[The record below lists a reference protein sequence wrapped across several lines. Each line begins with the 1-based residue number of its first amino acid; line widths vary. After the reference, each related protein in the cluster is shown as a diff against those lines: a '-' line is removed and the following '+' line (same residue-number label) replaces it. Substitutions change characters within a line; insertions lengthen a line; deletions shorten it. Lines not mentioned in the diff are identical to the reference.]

1 MEEWAKLVDRYAGE
15 LKKYDLVCAFCGQHL
30 SDLTANTDCIENNSM
45 FDSYTYFTEE
55 EPAQHIIHKGRHWF
69 GHPSMRQMGGNQSMH
84 SQQAHPF
91 SNASVDARAD
101 QVLAENQSH
110 APLFRKLVQQLS
122 PKAMNQIQMSARS
135 KEDLVNS
142 LFEAI
147 DPRVVKPAEIFTFCG
162 LFTDTTFR
170 EAMSVL

>member
-1 MEEWAKLVDRYAGE
+1 
-15 LKKYDLVCAFCGQHL
+15 
-30 SDLTANTDCIENNSM
+30 
-45 FDSYTYFTEE
+45 
-55 EPAQHIIHKGRHWF
+55 
-69 GHPSMRQMGGNQSMH
+69 MH

-91 SNASVDARAD
+91 SNVSVDARAD

-110 APLFRKLVQQLS
+110 APLFKKLVQQLS

-147 DPRVVKPAEIFTFCG
+147 DPRAVKPAEIFTFCG